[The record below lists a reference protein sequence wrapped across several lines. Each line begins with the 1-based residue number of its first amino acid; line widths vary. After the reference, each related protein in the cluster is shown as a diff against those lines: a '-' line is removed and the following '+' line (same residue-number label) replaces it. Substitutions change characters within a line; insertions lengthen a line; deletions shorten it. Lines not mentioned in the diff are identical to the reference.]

1 MQGFVRSFR
10 PNINIGNL
18 WSLSITLFRVTDSVT
33 EKLIHN
39 AYATFNNNLDILNK
53 EKQKLVETQSELG
66 TNYATTGSMHV
77 HTHANIRKPESN
89 TSMPFDRLLRYSKL
103 MHLGDFEDKVV
114 LGKIFK
120 VVNNDLYIDFGWKF
134 HCVCPKPIKSHSDFI
149 RGAEVRLRIKNLELS
164 SQFLGASKDVTIL
177 EADCML
183 LGLVWTPSKIKKM
196 K

>member
-53 EKQKLVETQSELG
+53 EKQKLVETQSE
-66 TNYATTGSMHV
+66 
-77 HTHANIRKPESN
+77 
-89 TSMPFDRLLRYSKL
+89 
-103 MHLGDFEDKVV
+103 LGDFEDKVV